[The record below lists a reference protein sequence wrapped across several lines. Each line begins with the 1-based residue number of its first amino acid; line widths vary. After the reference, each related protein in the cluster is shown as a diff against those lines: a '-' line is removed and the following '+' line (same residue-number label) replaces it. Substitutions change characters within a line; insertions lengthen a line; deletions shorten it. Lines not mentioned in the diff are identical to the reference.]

1 VADHDLAEVALAG
14 EQVEGFWRRFE
25 RQDAVDDRS

>member
-1 VADHDLAEVALAG
+1 VADNELSEVALAG

-25 RQDAVDDRS
+25 RQDAVDGRS